1 MAIVAS
7 ATSIAEGAPKRRRR
21 VGADVFELTLSDG
34 RAMSVREWD
43 GAGATTTMVM
53 LHGLLDSSEG
63 WNELADR
70 LSGRRIAF
78 DLAGFGDSDAPLRGS
93 IAGYA
98 KDVLEGLQ
106 KLGVDRFTLVGH
118 SLGGA
123 VATALAEMLGDRVEA
138 LVLLAPAGFGRIR
151 LAEAISI
158 PVVRNLAEAAMPI
171 ALSSRMVVTAA
182 YMAVVA
188 NRRTPTDDT
197 IQRVLD
203 RGGRL
208 VDGAREATR
217 AVVEA
222 GRARDAF
229 HRRKINY
236 AGPVLAVWGDRDRV
250 VPVSHR
256 HALSR
261 AFANSQVVV
270 WAGMGHHHQHERGDD
285 LLALIERALA
295 ARAKP
300 VRASS
305 RQARAA

>member
-1 MAIVAS
+1 MATVAS
-7 ATSIAEGAPKRRRR
+7 RTIIGESAPKRRRWA
-21 VGADVFELTLSDG
+21 GADVFKLTLSDG

-43 GAGATTTMVM
+43 GPGGTTMVL

-63 WNELADR
+63 WNGLAER

-78 DLAGFGDSDAPLRGS
+78 DLAGFGDSDAPCRGS

-98 KDVLEGLQ
+98 NDVMEGLD
-106 KLGVDRFTLVGH
+106 KLAVDRFTLVGH

-123 VATALAEMLGDRVEA
+123 VATALAERLGDRVEA
-138 LVLLAPAGFGRIR
+138 LILLAPAGFGHIR

-158 PVVRNLAEAAMPI
+158 PLVRNLAEAAMPI
-171 ALSSRMVVTAA
+171 ALSSRTVVTTA
-182 YMAVVA
+182 YMTVVA
-188 NRRTPTDDT
+188 NRRTPAHDAV
-197 IQRVLD
+197 QRVLD

-208 VDGAREATR
+208 VDGAREGTR

-250 VPVSHR
+250 VPPSHR

-261 AFANSQVVV
+261 SFANSEVVV

-285 LLALIERALA
+285 LLALVQRALA
-295 ARAKP
+295 GRAEP
-300 VRASS
+300 EPSS
-305 RQARAA
+305 AEQARAA